1 MMGEI
6 FDFVSIWGICLYSD
20 SCMLFLILVSFV
32 FIIYGVVNINVKV
45 IIMQGGYKI
54 YEMMVLLG
62 VFVIDDL
69 SLLGYGSDFIVIIE
83 EFDGLKW
90 IFL

>member
-1 MMGEI
+1 
-6 FDFVSIWGICLYSD
+6 
-20 SCMLFLILVSFV
+20 
-32 FIIYGVVNINVKV
+32 
-45 IIMQGGYKI
+45 
-54 YEMMVLLG
+54 MMVLSG

-69 SLLGYGSDFIVIIE
+69 SLLGYGSEFIVIIE